1 MAKERLVIGVTVAAL
16 GFAGCGSSKDP
27 PPLKQVPPAAL
38 TSSAPAAGAPAGKSV
53 DDSAAKLPPRAARA
67 LAPLMSAE
75 GALGNSAAA
84 VTRAATDAHA
94 LADKVAAGYNAPSG
108 SAPPVARLRDA
119 LSSFGG
125 QLRTMA
131 TASAFLPQLS
141 AQLQLRAGQ
150 LAKRHP
156 AQSAKL
162 LTAKQQ
168 VDAAIAEL
176 GTFSRDIDG
185 ARAEVDQQLSRAS
198 VDGNALTAAVTSGTQ
213 NTNDAVAKVS
223 DAVDKGVSALA
234 AST

>member
-1 MAKERLVIGVTVAAL
+1 MAMERLAIGATVAAL
-16 GFAGCGSSKDP
+16 GLASCGSSNES
-27 PPLKQVPPAAL
+27 PPLKEVPPPAV
-38 TSSAPAAGAPAGKSV
+38 TSSAPAAEAPAGNSV
-53 DDSAAKLPPRAARA
+53 GDSAAELPPRAARA

-84 VTRAATDAHA
+84 VARAATDAQA

-108 SAPPVARLRDA
+108 SAPPVARLRNA
-119 LSSFGG
+119 LSAFGE
-125 QLRTMA
+125 QLRTMTTA
-131 TASAFLPQLS
+131 TTSLPQLS
-141 AQLQLRAGQ
+141 AQLQLRARQ
-150 LAKRHP
+150 LAKRHA

-168 VDAAIAEL
+168 VDTAIAEL

-185 ARAEVDQQLSRAS
+185 ARAEVDQQLSRVS
-198 VDGNALTAAVTSGTQ
+198 LDGNALTAAVTSGTQ

-223 DAVDKGVSALA
+223 DAVAKGISALA